1 MAAPFRYL
9 LLFTGFSACAQF
21 DSGAL
26 AAFVDFLHKTLGFST
41 EDIGYINAMEYV
53 LLPIASPLI
62 PCLLKCLK
70 VKIVLLICLVGNM
83 LGVFGLVMG
92 PKMHESGDS
101 AFTLFVLSRA
111 ISGICHA
118 GIAVYGSVW
127 VDLHA
132 PKDQAASWLGAMQAS
147 SLVGLVIGYTVAGY
161 SEDWVTVFCVNL
173 AWFGATFV
181 CLACAASEFIGN
193 ATSPGGLG
201 HGSSGSR
208 VRLSFVSVPS
218 GSFVD
223 QADWADA
230 REVELTEE
238 PEVSLMSRQRP
249 PASASQQN
257 VQNLPV
263 YALMAFCVSS
273 LFFVSGGLQFW
284 ATPYM
289 EQIRLKELREVGLGS
304 EGAACAQVH
313 SLVVTLVAV
322 ITLTAPT
329 FGVFLG
335 GGAVDSIGGYKGAAG
350 RSTLKLLAAGALLAM
365 VFGVTACFSTNFWL
379 AVSTFWV
386 FNMLGASL
394 LPGAFGLMLASVR
407 SEKTSAASAIAQ
419 IPINLLGMAGGAY
432 IPGWLTGCKEDT
444 SHQGG
449 TGPSCDADCDYAL
462 GLRSL
467 LLGPVFGFL
476 CLILSLL
483 LYRSPSESQETD
495 TQELTLQASRRRLVL
510 LQTYSSWLPHI
521 NLDLMTYLV
530 QACSQLSPHTPF
542 HIESPLM
549 TCGGARLAAL
559 AGTSAGWITLRP
571 VGPAGVAG
579 YLNLDRREKRGASQ
593 VASCST
599 WTKNLLF
606 LPPSGFWAD
615 DDWYDLQMARR
626 LPLCQDCLREFVY
639 ALPPLSGKRVVDL
652 GAGTGRSAAAVAAAY
667 PRAHFT
673 LIDPD
678 EGRLRTALIK
688 LRRAAEASAVS
699 SSEVPEAHLV
709 VSAVSCGE
717 PLPGLPEGSVSGYDC
732 VLALQAVRHIV
743 APAAHYAE
751 KHGLATAAGAEQIRS
766 GYTKVFEGIYSSLV
780 PGGHV
785 FLGDRVAH
793 GHPGVYEHCRLLED
807 AGFLEIDIAW
817 RQDDWFVI
825 GARRPPI

>member
-70 VKIVLLICLVGNM
+70 VKIVLLVCLVGNM

-101 AFTLFVLSRA
+101 VFTLFVLSRA

-173 AWFGATFV
+173 AWFAATFV

-193 ATSPGGLG
+193 ATSPGLLG
-201 HGSSGSR
+201 HRSSGSQ

-238 PEVSLMSRQRP
+238 PEVSLMSTQRP

-289 EQIRLKELREVGLGS
+289 EQLRLKELGLVGLS
-304 EGAACAQVH
+304 EGAACAKVH

-335 GGAVDSIGGYKGAAG
+335 GSAVDSIGGYKGAAG

-386 FNMLGASL
+386 FNMLGAAL

-432 IPGWLTGCKEDT
+432 IPGWLTGCKEDA
-444 SHQGG
+444 SHGG
-449 TGPSCDADCDYAL
+449 SRGPSCDADCDYAL

-495 TQELTLQASRRRLVL
+495 NQELTLQAPRR
-510 LQTYSSWLPHI
+510 
-521 NLDLMTYLV
+521 
-530 QACSQLSPHTPF
+530 
-542 HIESPLM
+542 
-549 TCGGARLAAL
+549 
-559 AGTSAGWITLRP
+559 WITLRH
-571 VGPAGVAG
+571 
-579 YLNLDRREKRGASQ
+579 LDRREKRRASQ

-599 WTKNLLF
+599 WTKNFLF

-699 SSEVPEAHLV
+699 TSEVPEAHHV
-709 VSAVSCGE
+709 VAAVSCGE
-717 PLPGLPEGSVSGYDC
+717 PLPGLSEGTVSGYDC

-751 KHGLATAAGAEQIRS
+751 KHGLATAAGPEQIRS
-766 GYTKVFEGIYSSLV
+766 GYAKVFEGIYSSLV